1 MTLRKMQVEEATSS
15 PYRVPE
21 AFDRLPSVRSK
32 SDVYLHSSKQTVIL

>member
-21 AFDRLPSVRSK
+21 AFDRFSK
-32 SDVYLHSSKQTVIL
+32 RALEI